1 MTSLVNDMDELIL
14 KQKHVYMICNYVN
27 SNMFTFDE
35 EEEKEA
41 DLSTDDGADNTT
53 VETNDII
60 SK

>member
-14 KQKHVYMICNYVN
+14 KQKHFYMICIDVKT
-27 SNMFTFDE
+27 NMFTFDE